1 MDPLITVTIS
11 PEFINLNTVIRHMG
25 EVKALEPFG
34 VSVIV
39 ISLYTR
45 GRLLETDVVEARET
59 CPVDVLDRVVGNQEM
74 LLPSHEHVVCLF
86 QLLIVE
92 TVRVKVFRVLV
103 KGKEFALKTATSLK
117 LFPKNSKSLLLT
129 QCFLSTSSSA
139 SHFLVRKGCLSVIIS
154 PSKKVTISGYSSV
167 RFLIFKYPQMYA
179 FSSSTF

>member
-1 MDPLITVTIS
+1 M
-11 PEFINLNTVIRHMG
+11 
-25 EVKALEPFG
+25 
-34 VSVIV
+34 IV
-39 ISLYTR
+39 VSLYTR
-45 GRLLETDVVEARET
+45 GRLLKTDVVEARET
-59 CPVDVLDRVVGNQEM
+59 RPVNVLDRVIRNQEM
-74 LLPSHEHVVCLF
+74 FLPSHEHIVCLF
-86 QLLIVE
+86 QLLIVK

-103 KGKEFALKTATSLK
+103 KGKEFALKTSKLLK
-117 LFPKNSKSLLLT
+117 LYPKNFKSLFIT